1 MQQVTLWEGSTSPI
15 VRSITRTV
23 YVGSG
28 IHMMVP
34 DGCWDIAIIRNSS
47 GTLVLRTGQTTRP
60 VPFTYR
66 DGDEVL
72 AISFRASTFMPL
84 MSGES
89 MRDKG
94 VALGGIGK
102 DRFWLGTDVV
112 EIPTFDNVDGFV
124 ERLLRNEL
132 VQENGLVASVVSGN
146 PAAATT
152 RTMQRHFLKTTG
164 LTPKAYS
171 QIDRAQ
177 KAVELLRSGQSAADV
192 AFSLGF
198 SDQPHLI
205 RSLQAITGRTPRQI
219 ASAAFV

>member
-28 IHMMVP
+28 VHLIVP

-84 MSGES
+84 MPGER
-89 MRDKG
+89 MRDEG
-94 VALGGIGK
+94 VVLEGIGR

-124 ERLLRNEL
+124 ERLLRNAI

-177 KAVELLRSGQSAADV
+177 KAMGLLRSGQSAADV

-198 SDQPHLI
+198 ADQPHLI
-205 RSLQAITGRTPRQI
+205 RSLQTITGRTPRQI
-219 ASAAFV
+219 ASAALV

>member
-28 IHMMVP
+28 VHLMVP

-84 MSGES
+84 MPGER
-89 MRDKG
+89 MRDEG
-94 VALGGIGK
+94 VVLDSIGK

-112 EIPTFDNVDGFV
+112 EIPTFENVDGFV
-124 ERLLRNEL
+124 ERLLRNEI

-177 KAVELLRSGQSAADV
+177 KAVGLLRVGQSAADV
-192 AFSLGF
+192 AFALGF
-198 SDQPHLI
+198 ADQPHLI

-219 ASAAFV
+219 ASAALG